1 MCVLD
6 QESLSNLN
14 ENNMTMKTT
23 TSMLVMMMAAR
34 QDTAQITIN
43 LCNGNG
49 WCRPIHCR
57 RVLWTTMAAVAVVM
71 DMVD

>member
-1 MCVLD
+1 VLD

-34 QDTAQITIN
+34 QDTAQIT
-43 LCNGNG
+43 
-49 WCRPIHCR
+49 RPIHCR
-57 RVLWTTMAAVAVVM
+57 RVLWTTMAAVAAVM
-71 DMVD
+71 NMVD